1 MGSSTLALVGVTG
14 GAGTTRTAV
23 EMAATLARADR
34 SVAVFD
40 AAFATQGLATFVA
53 GRIDADVTAVATG
66 DAALSDA
73 LYDWDVDAPGRVA
86 LCPAHAPFERLARAK
101 TPESARLF
109 ETAVADAAERFD
121 RVLLDVPPVAANQ
134 SVAALAAARRR
145 ALVVPATRRGTD
157 LLPRQRGRLRDVDA
171 PADAVVATRTDADGA
186 LAVSDADYAIP
197 TAASDA
203 RIPTA
208 LDLESTLAPAV
219 AAATEGL
226 LDADLDLSFPEPGLF
241 DRFRDG

>member
-23 EMAATLARADR
+23 EVAATLARANR
-34 SVAVFD
+34 SVAILD
-40 AAFATQGLATFVA
+40 AAFATQGLATFVE
-53 GRIDADVTAVATG
+53 GRIDAEVTTVATG
-66 DAALSDA
+66 EASLADA
-73 LYDWDVDAPGRVA
+73 LYDWDIDAPGRVA

-101 TPESARLF
+101 TPESARRF

-121 RVLLDVPPVAANQ
+121 HVLLDVPPVAANQ
-134 SVAALAAARRR
+134 SVAALVAARRR
-145 ALVVPATRRGTD
+145 ALVVPAARRGTD
-157 LLPRQRGRLRDVDA
+157 LLPRQRGRLHDVGA
-171 PADAVVATRTDADGA
+171 PADAVVATRTDAEGA
-186 LAVSDADYAIP
+186 LTVSDADYAIP
-197 TAASDA
+197 MAPPDA
-203 RIPTA
+203 PIPTA

-226 LDADLDLSFPEPGLF
+226 LGVELDLSFPEPGLF